1 MSRITIIS
9 IYGGCLF
16 VKGYLVQDAQDRD
29 RHGSLERPSRIRV
42 DRIYTLAQSI
52 VAKKFGQ
59 ISEAAFDRIRQLLSE
74 LVVKKP

>member
-1 MSRITIIS
+1 M
-9 IYGGCLF
+9 
-16 VKGYLVQDAQDRD
+16 QDEQDRD

-42 DRIYTLAQSI
+42 DKIYTLVQSI

-59 ISEAAFDRIRQLLSE
+59 ISEAAFDTIRQLLSE